1 MTQQTISQGDL
12 LAYLDG
18 EPLPHVEVALR
29 QEPALRRELHA
40 LREAD
45 GFLYTMFGG
54 ILHPDSQDLVDVATG
69 QATSQ
74 QALRVAAYLRNSADA
89 RARMEALKE
98 VAEEVEPGVVAKEAK
113 EPALLSGIRSLL
125 PLFFARRLRAA
136 DVRAGGFAEKGE
148 RSDETFY
155 VAEIEARVTLYVSPP
170 VREVWLLEGYVTQN
184 AFPVDEVTVS
194 LQQEERLVATTT
206 TEDGF
211 FTFESLEAG
220 RYQIKV
226 QFEQGILVIREI
238 ELEDE

>member
-1 MTQQTISQGDL
+1 MTQQAISQGDL

-18 EPLPHVEVALR
+18 ERLPHVEVALR
-29 QEPALRRELHA
+29 REPALRHEFEVLQETDR
-40 LREAD
+40 
-45 GFLYTMFGG
+45 FLYTMFGG
-54 ILHPDSQDLVDVATG
+54 ILRPDSQDLVDVATG

-89 RARMEALKE
+89 RARMEALKK
-98 VAEEVEPGVVAKEAK
+98 VAEEVEPRIVAKEAK
-113 EPALLSGIRSLL
+113 EPALLSKIQTLL

-136 DVRAGGFAEKGE
+136 DVRAGGLQDISQS
-148 RSDETFY
+148 SDETFY

-184 AFPVDEVTVS
+184 ALPVDEVMVS
-194 LQQEERLVATTT
+194 LQQEEGVVATTT

-211 FTFESLEAG
+211 FTFDSLEAG

-226 QFEQGILVIREI
+226 QFEHGILVIREI